1 MAYAFGL
8 GRLLQV
14 AAASALERWVNCLKS
29 ALNLLQMGGLIASLR
44 VFVLSSARVA
54 LRGVR
59 DPRCWETPKIQRGPL
74 FWSGGLWFLLPH
86 HDQPRAISCA

>member
-8 GRLLQV
+8 GRMLQV
-14 AAASALERWVNCLKS
+14 AAASALERCVNCLKS
-29 ALNLLQMGGLIASLR
+29 ALNVLQMGGLIASLR
-44 VFVLSSARVA
+44 VFVSSFARVA

-59 DPRCWETPKIQRGPL
+59 DPRCWEAPKIERGPL
-74 FWSGGLWFLLPH
+74 FWSGGLWFLFPH